1 MGGPAP
7 TKNVIVTGA
16 AGGMGSSAIRQL
28 VERGVNVL
36 CVDRDAEALRQLEE
50 GLPTTESDVDFC
62 VADVSQLEDVR
73 RYVAQ
78 AAARWDGLDGVFHLA
93 GWEGGMVPFLDTD
106 IDMFD
111 VLMGINA
118 RSVWYGMK
126 TILPHLLARGGGSIV
141 NTGSY
146 VASHGTPRTAA
157 YGAAKHAVVGM
168 SRGLAIEH
176 AADDV
181 RVNVLAPGATDTRM
195 IRTLWANTDPAD
207 PTSGMAKTVS
217 RIPRG
222 KLGTPDEVAQ
232 VGVWLL
238 IDAPR
243 HMTGQI
249 VGVDGGRSI

>member
-1 MGGPAP
+1 MGDP
-7 TKNVIVTGA
+7 TASKNVIVTGA
-16 AGGMGSSAIRQL
+16 AGGMGTCAIRQL
-28 VERGVNVL
+28 AERDVNVL
-36 CVDRDAEALRQLEE
+36 CVDRDEEALRRLEAE
-50 GLPTTESDVDFC
+50 LPAHKGDIDFC
-62 VADVSQLEDVR
+62 VADVSRLEDVQ

-111 VLMGINA
+111 VLMQINA

-126 TILPHLLARGGGSIV
+126 TIVPHLLARGGGSIV

-176 AADDV
+176 AADDI

-195 IRTLWANTDPAD
+195 IRTLWANTDPANPD
-207 PTSGMAKTVS
+207 SGMAKTLS

-222 KLGTPDEVAQ
+222 KLAPPEEVAQ

-249 VGVDGGRSI
+249 IGVDGGRSI